1 MRKILY
7 FFRQI
12 GLDPLRF
19 FIAIRFLPKFLYSWL
34 QFLRM
39 NSFRSGWR
47 LSPVLNDFSA
57 QAGSADGHYFW
68 QDLICAK
75 WINDLASEKHLDVG
89 SRVDGF
95 LAHLLSFRSVTLVD
109 VRPLHL
115 EIPGLSV
122 AIGDAQSNLVN
133 HLGKFNSVS
142 SLHCIEHF
150 GLGRYR
156 DNLDRDGHVKGLLHI
171 AECVEDNGSLFVSFP
186 IGKEKVE
193 FNEQRIIDPDW
204 PIRNLNDFRLK
215 EFVLI
220 PWRGQPIYG
229 LKLNEVDKNVVGQAG
244 LYWFVR
250 NPI

>member
-7 FFRQI
+7 FSRQL
-12 GLDPLRF
+12 GFDP
-19 FIAIRFLPKFLYSWL
+19 IRFVTSIRYFPMFLSTWFR
-34 QFLRM
+34 FLRL
-39 NSFRSGWR
+39 SAFRSGWQ

-75 WINDLASEKHLDVG
+75 WIHELAPSSHLDVG

-109 VRPLHL
+109 VRPL
-115 EIPGLSV
+115 EIQIPGLNV
-122 AIGDAQSNLVN
+122 AIGDAQGNLANTVGTF
-133 HLGKFNSVS
+133 HSVS

-156 DNLDRDGHVKGLLHI
+156 DPLDVDGHLKGIRNI
-171 AECVEDNGSLFVSFP
+171 AACVESKGSLFLSFP

-193 FNEQRIIDPDW
+193 FNEQRIIDPVW
-204 PIRNLNDFRLK
+204 PLIQLDDFELR
-215 EFVLI
+215 EFVVI
-220 PWRGQPIYG
+220 PWRGEPIFG
-229 LKLNEVDKNVVGQAG
+229 LHPNSVDPDVSGQAG

-250 NPI
+250 S